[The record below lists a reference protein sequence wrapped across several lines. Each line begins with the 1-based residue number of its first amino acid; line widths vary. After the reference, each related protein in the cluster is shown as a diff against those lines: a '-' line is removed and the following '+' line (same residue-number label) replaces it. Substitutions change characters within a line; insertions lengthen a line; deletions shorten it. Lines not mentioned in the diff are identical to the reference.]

1 MLIDNQEGNMDRI
14 EAIGIG
20 SPVADLLINIDE
32 LPGPDKAARLLEVS
46 YQFGGKVPTA
56 MAALGRL
63 GVRCGMV
70 GVVGDDDEGRA
81 CIADFERGGV
91 DASRMIVAP
100 GIRTRF
106 SVVLSDRK
114 GERNFLRR
122 EEKVRTP
129 KVSELDRE
137 YISQAKVLHLSA
149 AGEAEREAAKWM
161 RAAGGRVSFDADGYK
176 PEYEEIAPLI
186 DAFITSESYYT
197 DHYKPLGMT
206 LEQACRDIAARGP
219 STVVVTLGARG
230 CACLTPAGMEMV
242 PAYKVSV
249 VDATGAG
256 DTFHGAFIYGM
267 LKDWSAVESAR
278 FASAVSA
285 VKCMAIGGRAGL
297 PTLEAVNKFIASG
310 EIDYAAIEERKKLY
324 QKAHGMQGK

>member
-1 MLIDNQEGNMDRI
+1 MEKL

-20 SPVADLLINIDE
+20 SPVADLLINMDE

-63 GVRCGMV
+63 GVPCGMV

-81 CIADFERGGV
+81 CIGDFERGGV
-91 DASRMIVAP
+91 DASRMIVAEDMH
-100 GIRTRF
+100 TRF

-122 EEKVRTP
+122 EEKARAP
-129 KVSELDRE
+129 KVSEMDRE

-149 AGEAEREAAKWM
+149 AGEADREAAKWV
-161 RAAGGRVSFDADGYK
+161 RAAGGRVSFDADGYR
-176 PEYEEIAPLI
+176 PEYEEMAPLI
-186 DAFITSESYYT
+186 DAFITSESFYT
-197 DHYKPLGMT
+197 DQFKARGMS
-206 LEQACRDIAARGP
+206 LEDCCREIASRGP
-219 STVVVTLGARG
+219 SIVVVTLGSRG
-230 CACLTPAGMEMV
+230 CACLTKSGMVMV
-242 PAYKVSV
+242 PAYKVNV

-267 LKDWSAVESAR
+267 LKDWDAVQSAK

-297 PTLEAVNKFIASG
+297 PTLEIVNKFISTG
-310 EIDYAAIEERKKLY
+310 EIDYAAIEERKKIY
-324 QKAHGMQGK
+324 QKAHGLQNR